1 MVMEERAV
9 NVIGLEEDKTKGKG
23 KVMEADTM
31 PIKRARR
38 EEADM
43 SELEEAKSTR
53 KTKEVG
59 ETSKNKSQ
67 SWHCID
73 IGDFMLGK
81 ASKPYNLIDDVSSQ
95 GPRLTLPQL
104 LHLTPKVHRQWSKMV
119 STKIGNVRPIG
130 LIKAHD

>member
-1 MVMEERAV
+1 MEERAI
-9 NVIGLEEDKTKGKG
+9 NLIGLEEDKIKGKG

-43 SELEEAKSTR
+43 SELEEAKSTC

-59 ETSKNKSQ
+59 ETSKKKSRPR
-67 SWHCID
+67 HRID

-81 ASKPYNLIDDVSSQ
+81 ASEPYNLVDDVSSQ
-95 GPRLTLPQL
+95 GPRLTWPQL
-104 LHLTPKVHRQWSKMV
+104 LHLAPKVRRQWSKMV
-119 STKIGNVRPIG
+119 ST
-130 LIKAHD
+130 